1 VQIGI
6 DASGKFETGEGYRPT
21 VLAAAIGPDRA
32 FTRIGE
38 WTEEALRRWGR
49 DGELAELHA
58 NELRDAERLEVCR
71 MLAATEDIRLAAVAT
86 DSLLLGSAGALAA
99 HRERQYAK
107 SASTPALTEAG
118 RRRKQ
123 EILRQLEGRRLRD
136 ADYAFG
142 VVLARIGM
150 AALSRVF
157 GYFGAERWRDDL
169 RAIEI
174 FVDQEAPP
182 TRRYAQDTLLVTVSG
197 DERFRVITPEHW
209 RRPPVHP
216 FLQEVL
222 HDDGDGLQAEAL
234 LGDMSWVASEERVAV
249 QVADMAAWVV
259 GRSLARPED
268 LVAREMLEALTPL
281 LLGADGWV
289 CEFFSPIE
297 VGCDLEALYTH
308 LRRGDQPG
316 WWLVP
321 RG

>member
-1 VQIGI
+1 
-6 DASGKFETGEGYRPT
+6 
-21 VLAAAIGPDRA
+21 
-32 FTRIGE
+32 
-38 WTEEALRRWGR
+38 
-49 DGELAELHA
+49 
-58 NELRDAERLEVCR
+58 
-71 MLAATEDIRLAAVAT
+71 
-86 DSLLLGSAGALAA
+86 
-99 HRERQYAK
+99 
-107 SASTPALTEAG
+107 
-118 RRRKQ
+118 
-123 EILRQLEGRRLRD
+123 
-136 ADYAFG
+136 
-142 VVLARIGM
+142 
-150 AALSRVF
+150 
-157 GYFGAERWRDDL
+157 
-169 RAIEI
+169 
-174 FVDQEAPP
+174 
-182 TRRYAQDTLLVTVSG
+182 
-197 DERFRVITPEHW
+197 VITPEHW

-308 LRRGDQPG
+308 LRRGDQLG